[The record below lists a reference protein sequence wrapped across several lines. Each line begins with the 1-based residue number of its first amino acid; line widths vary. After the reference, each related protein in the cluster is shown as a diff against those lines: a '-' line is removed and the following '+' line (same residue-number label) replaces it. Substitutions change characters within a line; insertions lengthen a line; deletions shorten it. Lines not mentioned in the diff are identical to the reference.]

1 MVFKVRGILDFS
13 PEDKTKKHVS
23 QASWKRVAMIRTN
36 CDMDR
41 YYAWF
46 LKKRFNLELNSTLR
60 GTHITFIN
68 DRMDAK
74 VFEQF
79 SQIFDGKE
87 IDFYVETE
95 PRSNGEHWWLRV
107 HCPEAES
114 IREVMGLSR
123 EPFYGMHL
131 TLGYALV
138 KYPEAT
144 ALNDSPLAI
153 KVRKDYIEH
162 SEYILEC
169 CKRHELISNEPRKP
183 LSELKIVEFN
193 K

>member
-23 QASWKRVAMIRTN
+23 QASWKRVAMIRTK
-36 CDMDR
+36 CDLDR

-46 LKKRFNLELNSTLR
+46 LKKRFSLELNSTLI
-60 GTHITFIN
+60 GTHVTFIN
-68 DRMDAK
+68 DKMDK
-74 VFEQF
+74 DIFEQAAKMF
-79 SQIFDGKE
+79 NGKE

-95 PRSNGEHWWLRV
+95 PCSSGNHWWLRV

-123 EPFYGMHL
+123 DPYFGLHL
-131 TLGYALV
+131 TLGTPV
-138 KYPEAT
+138 IKYPEGVEE
-144 ALNDSPLAI
+144 NNNSI
-153 KVRKDYIEH
+153 MKVKKDYIEH
-162 SEYILEC
+162 SKYILEC

-183 LSELKIVEFN
+183 LSEHEIIEF

>member
-36 CDMDR
+36 CELDR

-46 LKKRFNLELNSTLR
+46 LKKRFNLELNTNLR
-60 GTHITFIN
+60 GTHVTFIN

-79 SQIFDGKE
+79 AQIFEGKE

-123 EPFYGMHL
+123 EPFFGMHL
-131 TLGYALV
+131 TLGRADQR
-138 KYPEAT
+138 YPEGVEE
-144 ALNDSPLAI
+144 NNNSIMKI
-153 KVRKDYIEH
+153 KKDYIEH
-162 SEYILEC
+162 SKYITEC
-169 CKRHELISNEPRKP
+169 CKRHELLSNEPRKP
-183 LSELKIVEFN
+183 LSELKIVEW
-193 K
+193 KK

>member
-36 CDMDR
+36 CELDR

-46 LKKRFNLELNSTLR
+46 LKKRFSLELNSTLR

-79 SQIFDGKE
+79 AQIFDGKE
-87 IDFYVETE
+87 IDFYVEIE
-95 PRSNGEHWWLRV
+95 PCSSGEHWWLRV
-107 HCPEAES
+107 HSPEAES

-123 EPFYGMHL
+123 EPFFGMHL
-131 TLGYALV
+131 TLGRADQR
-138 KYPEAT
+138 YPEGVEE
-144 ALNDSPLAI
+144 NNNSIMKI
-153 KVRKDYIEH
+153 KKDYIEH
-162 SEYILEC
+162 SKYILEC
-169 CKRHELISNEPRKP
+169 CKLHNLTSSDVRKP
-183 LSELKIVEFN
+183 LNQHEIVEW
-193 K
+193 KK

>member
-46 LKKRFNLELNSTLR
+46 LKKRFNLELNKNLR
-60 GTHITFIN
+60 GTHVTFIN
-68 DRMDAK
+68 DRMDTK

-79 SQIFDGKE
+79 SDLFNGKE
-87 IDFYVETE
+87 IDFYVENE
-95 PRSNGEHWWLRV
+95 PCSSGEHWWLRV
-107 HCPEAES
+107 YCPEAES
-114 IREVMGLSR
+114 IREIMGLSR

-131 TLGYALV
+131 TLGHAV
-138 KYPEAT
+138 IKYPDAVEESD
-144 ALNDSPLAI
+144 NSSMKI
-153 KVRKDYIEH
+153 KKDYIQH
-162 SEYILEC
+162 SKYILEC
-169 CKRHELISNEPRKP
+169 CKRHELTSSESRKP
-183 LSELKIVEFN
+183 LSELKIVEW
-193 K
+193 KKQ

>member
-23 QASWKRVAMIRTN
+23 QASWKKVAMIRTN
-36 CDMDR
+36 CELDR

-46 LKKRFNLELNSTLR
+46 LKKRFNLELVRNLR

-74 VFEQF
+74 TFDQF
-79 SQIFDGKE
+79 SKLFDGKE

-114 IREVMGLSR
+114 IREIMGLSR
-123 EPFYGMHL
+123 DPFFGMHL
-131 TLGYALV
+131 TLGRAEQR
-138 KYPEAT
+138 YPEGVEE
-144 ALNDSPLAI
+144 NNNSIMKI
-153 KVRKDYIEH
+153 KKDYIEH

-169 CKRHELISNEPRKP
+169 CKRHELLSNEPRKP
-183 LSELKIVEFN
+183 LSELKVVEWN
-193 K
+193 Q

>member
-23 QASWKRVAMIRTN
+23 QASWKKVAMIRTN
-36 CDMDR
+36 CELDK

-46 LKKRFNLELNSTLR
+46 LKKRFNLELVRNLR
-60 GTHITFIN
+60 GTHVTFIN
-68 DRMDAK
+68 DRMDAQTFK
-74 VFEQF
+74 QF
-79 SQIFDGKE
+79 AKLFNGKE

-114 IREVMGLSR
+114 IREIMGLSR
-123 EPFYGMHL
+123 EPFFGMHL
-131 TLGYALV
+131 TLGRAEER
-138 KYPEAT
+138 YPEGVEE
-144 ALNDSPLAI
+144 NNNSVMRI
-153 KVRKDYIEH
+153 KKDYIQH

-183 LSELKIVEFN
+183 LSELKIVEW
-193 K
+193 KK

>member
-23 QASWKRVAMIRTN
+23 QASWKKVAMIRTN
-36 CDMDR
+36 CELDR
-41 YYAWF
+41 YYSWF
-46 LKKRFNLELNSTLR
+46 LKKRFNLELVRNLR
-60 GTHITFIN
+60 GTHVTFIN

-74 VFEQF
+74 TFNQF
-79 SQIFDGKE
+79 AELFAGKE
-87 IDFYVETE
+87 IDFYIETE

-114 IREVMGLSR
+114 IREIMGLSR
-123 EPFYGMHL
+123 EPFFGMHL
-131 TLGYALV
+131 TLGRAEER
-138 KYPEAT
+138 YPEGVEENNNSI
-144 ALNDSPLAI
+144 LKI
-153 KVRKDYIEH
+153 KKDYIEH

-183 LSELKIVEFN
+183 LSELKIVEWN

>member
-23 QASWKRVAMIRTN
+23 QASWKKVAMIRTN
-36 CDMDR
+36 CELDR

-46 LKKRFNLELNSTLR
+46 LKKRFNLELVRNLR

-74 VFEQF
+74 TFNQF
-79 SQIFDGKE
+79 AELFAGKE

-114 IREVMGLSR
+114 IREIMGLSR
-123 EPFYGMHL
+123 EPFFGMHL
-131 TLGYALV
+131 TLGRAEER
-138 KYPEAT
+138 YPEGVEENNNSI
-144 ALNDSPLAI
+144 LKI
-153 KVRKDYIEH
+153 KKDYIEH

-183 LSELKIVEFN
+183 LSELKIVEW
-193 K
+193 KK

>member
-23 QASWKRVAMIRTN
+23 QASWKKVAMIRTN
-36 CDMDR
+36 CELDR

-46 LKKRFNLELNSTLR
+46 LKKRFNLELVRNLR
-60 GTHITFIN
+60 GTHVTFIN
-68 DRMDAK
+68 DRMDAQT
-74 VFEQF
+74 FNQF
-79 SQIFDGKE
+79 TDLFDGKE

-114 IREVMGLSR
+114 IREIMGLSR
-123 EPFYGMHL
+123 EPFFGMHL
-131 TLGYALV
+131 TLGRAEER
-138 KYPEAT
+138 YPEGVEENNNSI
-144 ALNDSPLAI
+144 LKI
-153 KVRKDYIEH
+153 KKDYIEH

-183 LSELKIVEFN
+183 LSELKIIEW
-193 K
+193 KK

>member
-1 MVFKVRGILDFS
+1 MVFKVRGILEFS
-13 PEDKTKKHVS
+13 PEDKTKKHAS

-36 CDMDR
+36 CELDR

-46 LKKRFNLELNSTLR
+46 LKKRFNLELNKNLR
-60 GTHITFIN
+60 GTHVTFIN
-68 DRMDAK
+68 DRMNTKIFD
-74 VFEQF
+74 QF
-79 SQIFDGKE
+79 AQIFNGKE

-95 PRSNGEHWWLRV
+95 PRSSGEHWWLRV

-131 TLGYALV
+131 TLGHAV
-138 KYPEAT
+138 IKYPET
-144 ALNDSPLAI
+144 VELNDNSAMKI
-153 KVRKDYIEH
+153 RKDYLEH
-162 SEYILEC
+162 SEYITEC
-169 CKRHELISNEPRKP
+169 SKRHNILSNEPRKP
-183 LSELKIVEFN
+183 LSEHEIIEF

>member
-23 QASWKRVAMIRTN
+23 QASWKKVAMIRTN
-36 CDMDR
+36 CELDR

-46 LKKRFNLELNSTLR
+46 LKKRFNLELVRNLR
-60 GTHITFIN
+60 GTHVTFIN

-74 VFEQF
+74 TFNQF
-79 SQIFDGKE
+79 SELFDGKE
-87 IDFYVETE
+87 IDFYIETE

-114 IREVMGLSR
+114 IREIMGLSR
-123 EPFYGMHL
+123 EPFFGMHL
-131 TLGYALV
+131 TLGRAEER
-138 KYPEAT
+138 YPEGVEENNNSI
-144 ALNDSPLAI
+144 LKI
-153 KVRKDYIEH
+153 KKDYIEH

-183 LSELKIVEFN
+183 LSELKIVEWN